1 MLFVQFVE
9 LVKFVKL
16 VELVNFVKSVKL
28 VELVKSVELVKLEFK
43 SGLLECTNSCAGGN
57 IVV

>member
-1 MLFVQFVE
+1 MLFVQF
-9 LVKFVKL
+9 

-28 VELVKSVELVKLEFK
+28 VELVELEFK